1 MQISGISINVNII
14 GTIYAN
20 IVYIHYLRN
29 ATFQVQF
36 IENNDVMAF
45 LPEFTNALNSGS
57 GMETR
62 PNSWQAFCGVLP
74 VPSPHLGSS
83 PRQVTVTLC

>member
-20 IVYIHYLRN
+20 IVYMHYLRN
-29 ATFQVQF
+29 ATFQLQF

-45 LPEFTNALNSGS
+45 LSEFTNALNSGI
-57 GMETR
+57 GVETG
-62 PNSWQAFCGVLP
+62 PNSRQAFCRLLP
-74 VPSPHLGSS
+74 VLSPHLGAS
-83 PRQVTVTLC
+83 PR